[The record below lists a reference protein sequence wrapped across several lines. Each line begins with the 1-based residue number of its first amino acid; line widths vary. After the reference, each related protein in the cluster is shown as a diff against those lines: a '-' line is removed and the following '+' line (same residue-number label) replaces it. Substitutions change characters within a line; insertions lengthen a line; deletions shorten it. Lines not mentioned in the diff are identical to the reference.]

1 MGTGVNQRRYFITP
15 GCQSRIRFSLRIL
28 VKFGVVVFDAASIID
43 VMVELTRK
51 QREIEQRTREIL
63 RVAKPILLREG
74 FHSLTMD
81 RVAALMQYAKGTIYN
96 HFPHKEEIVLALAI
110 DAMRLR
116 QALFAVAAGGRGSSR
131 ERLMG
136 IGLACEYYTQH
147 CREEFQV
154 EQWMR
159 HANIWDKSSAERQAC
174 IRECEAGCMSLV
186 ASLVREGIESG
197 DLPGCAPA
205 SSSGS
210 ATGELQA
217 SEGEGRNTYASHS
230 LSPEEMVFGLW
241 AITFGSQILT
251 ASSPSLPALGVMDPI
266 RSTRVHCCT
275 LLNGFGW
282 KPILSADVYLQW
294 MDRLAESMVP
304 KFQEVQREHS

>member
-1 MGTGVNQRRYFITP
+1 
-15 GCQSRIRFSLRIL
+15 L
-28 VKFGVVVFDAASIID
+28 VKFGLVVFDAASIID
-43 VMVELTRK
+43 AMVELTRK

-74 FHSLTMD
+74 FHALTMD

-96 HFPHKEEIVLALAI
+96 HFPHKEEIVLALAV

-116 QALFAVAAGGRGSSR
+116 QNLFAVAANATGSSR
-131 ERLMG
+131 ERLMC

-159 HANIWDKSSAERQAC
+159 HANIWDKSSAQRQEC
-174 IRECEAGCMSLV
+174 IRECEAGCMAMV
-186 ASLVREGIESG
+186 AGLVRQGIESG
-197 DLPGCAPA
+197 DLPGPT
-205 SSSGS
+205 SQSPSRS
-210 ATGELQA
+210 PNDHLLF
-217 SEGEGRNTYASHS
+217 SHS

-251 ASSPSLPALGVMDPI
+251 SSSPSLPALGVMDPI
-266 RSTRVHCCT
+266 RSIRVHCCT

-282 KPILSADVYLQW
+282 QPILCADDYLQW
-294 MDRLAESMVP
+294 MDRLAETMVP
-304 KFQEVQREHS
+304 KFQEVQREHA